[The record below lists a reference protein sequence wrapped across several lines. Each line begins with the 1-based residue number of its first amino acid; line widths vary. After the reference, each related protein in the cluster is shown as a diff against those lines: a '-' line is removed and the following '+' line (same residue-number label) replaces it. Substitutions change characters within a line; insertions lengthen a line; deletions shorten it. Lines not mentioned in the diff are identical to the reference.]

1 MELEFIKCQGSGND
15 FVMIDAIAQRIDPL
29 DLARLSR
36 TLCDR
41 SGIIGADGVLFAVR
55 AGSGFGMRMFN
66 PDGSE
71 AEMCGN
77 GIRCVARL
85 ARHYT
90 KADRVMLA
98 SGGRTYPVAREND
111 IDSGV
116 QTYGVR
122 IPIATWSADFGFFS
136 RDEKFIART
145 IPSLDPQLQFTAL
158 SLGNPHIVACCQNV
172 DLDKLAQLGE
182 KVKELKS
189 EFPKG
194 VNVSLFEVRGRNE
207 LFTATY
213 ERGAGITLS
222 CGTAMTACS
231 TASVLIGACEADRTI
246 KVRNRGGMVHCIC
259 HEEPS
264 LATELIG
271 NATFEYAGI
280 VRENDLGE
288 FSVER
293 TKEFAL
299 ETETY
304 RTFAQNQKVF
314 YKGL

>member
-15 FVMIDAIAQRIDPL
+15 FVMIDAVAQRL
-29 DLARLSR
+29 EGVDLQSLAVA
-36 TLCDR
+36 LCDR
-41 SGIIGADGVLFAVR
+41 SGIIGADGVLLLVR
-55 AGSGFGMRMFN
+55 SGRGFGMRMFN

-85 ARHYT
+85 ARRYT
-90 KADRVMLA
+90 NTDRFVLA
-98 SGGRTYPVAREND
+98 SGGRNYPVARENG
-111 IDSGV
+111 IDGGV

-122 IPIATWSADFGFFS
+122 IQIATASPDFNFFDGK
-136 RDEKFIART
+136 RPFIAQI
-145 IPSLDPQLQFTAL
+145 IPSLDSELKFTAL
-158 SLGNPHIVACCQNV
+158 SLGNPHIVAQCERI
-172 DLDKLAQLGE
+172 DLAKLAELGE
-182 KVKELKS
+182 KVKTLRS
-189 EFPKG
+189 EFPNG

-222 CGTAMTACS
+222 CGTAMTACT
-231 TASVLIGACEADRTI
+231 TAAVLIGECEFDRTI

-271 NATFEYAGI
+271 NATFEYSGV
-280 VRENDLGE
+280 VRDNDSGTLE
-288 FSVER
+288 AER
-293 TKEFAL
+293 DKLFGAEIESYRLFA
-299 ETETY
+299 ERE
-304 RTFAQNQKVF
+304 RRE
-314 YKGL
+314 